1 MFQSLMATQPR
12 EWAKWCVYALVLL
25 TPGSFVIVPLYCL
38 VRHGMQR
45 AARLKVNPGP
55 GFAGTPKNMA

>member
-1 MFQSLMATQPR
+1 MLESLVAMQSR

-45 AARLKVNPGP
+45 AARLKAACAP
-55 GFAGTPKNMA
+55 ATTDTCTHAS